1 MDWTLITK
9 DKYVV
14 SEWSGGTTTQLAI
27 YPESALYADRDFLWR
42 LSSAEVRTPE
52 SDFTPLPDYDR
63 LISVVSGKMELT
75 VGGAKHVALEPLE
88 VFAFDGG
95 TPVKSRGLCS
105 DFNLMMRKGKCRGTI
120 ETFAL
125 EAKKSFVWTPKRAS
139 IDSPG
144 DVFGNVTPD
153 TPCDVSHD
161 APCISCLHLAIYCA
175 DGEVDLP
182 DECVTAR
189 KGEMLLCK
197 KGAFAPLRMG
207 SNSGCSVFAASAEL
221 L

>member
-63 LISVVSGKMELT
+63 LISVVSGKMDLA
-75 VGGAKHVALEPLE
+75 VGGAGHVALEPLE

-120 ETFAL
+120 ETFELGDGCSA
-125 EAKKSFVWTPKRAS
+125 VWM
-139 IDSPG
+139 
-144 DVFGNVTPD
+144 
-153 TPCDVSHD
+153 PCVSEVYTH
-161 APCISCLHLAIYCA
+161 CKCLHLAIYCTC
-175 DGEVDLP
+175 GEVLLP
-182 DECVTAR
+182 DEDMAAHE
-189 KGEMLLCK
+189 GELLLCRS
-197 KGAFAPLRMG
+197 GAYSSIQLRSSTGCIIFAL
-207 SNSGCSVFAASAEL
+207 CVEL